1 MTLRMSP
8 SQFSKLSGKGGKQVV
23 VEKRSRPA
31 LRGSFGL
38 DRELRPIV
46 DRVDLILP
54 RPPSVNA
61 LTFNLA
67 DGGRG
72 KTKHYED
79 WLTEAGWR
87 LQQQRPGRIEGA
99 YEIEIR
105 IVRPDNRRRD
115 LGNLEKAMSDLLVH
129 HKVVADDSLAERIT
143 LAWMREDQGA
153 RVIVTKYLR
162 AA

>member
-8 SQFSKLSGKGGKQVV
+8 SQFAKLSMKGGRQII
-23 VEKRSRPA
+23 VEKCSPA
-31 LRGSFGL
+31 HGTFGL

-61 LTFNLA
+61 LTFNRA

-72 KTKHYED
+72 KTKNYED

-87 LQQQRPGRIEGA
+87 LNQQRPGRIDGA

-115 LGNLEKAMSDLLVH
+115 LGNLEKAISDILVH
-129 HKVVADDSLAERIT
+129 YRVVSDDSLAERIT
-143 LAWMREDQGA
+143 LAWMREDTGA
-153 RVIVTKYLR
+153 RVIVSKYMG